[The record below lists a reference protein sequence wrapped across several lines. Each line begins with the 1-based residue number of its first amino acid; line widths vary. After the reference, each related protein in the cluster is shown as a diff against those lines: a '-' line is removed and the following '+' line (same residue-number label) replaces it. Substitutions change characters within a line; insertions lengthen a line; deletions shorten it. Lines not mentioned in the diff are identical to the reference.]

1 MYLTDRSAPSG
12 ADTEQGRRR
21 GPGPKVAPVVLVLGT
36 VSLITDISSE
46 MVTAVLPLYLV
57 STLGFTPLLFGTLD
71 GVYNGAGALVQLTG
85 GHLADRVRNHKLMA
99 GLGYGLSALCKP
111 LLLIASSLGALGTVL
126 ALDRT
131 GKGLRTA
138 PRDAMISL
146 STPPENQGRAFGV
159 HRAMDTTGA
168 MLGPLAAFL
177 ILSVAT
183 DGYDAVFGVSA
194 CVAALGVIVL
204 VLFVPGREERA
215 RAGGEGARTGG
226 GGVRAGGAGV
236 RAGGVGAASEGGGAA
251 AGGASV
257 WTDGGGARADGAG
270 GARADG
276 AGGARAD
283 GASVPTEGA
292 GARAGGVGVPAG
304 GAGAATDR
312 AGARAGGAG
321 AALDGG
327 GVPAGGAGAATD
339 RAGVRAGG
347 GGVPAGGAG
356 AATDRAGARADRAGA
371 ALDGVGV
378 PAGGAGAAP
387 GAASVADGKRPVRV
401 REALALLRLP
411 RLRAL
416 AGCAALLGLTTVSD
430 AFVYLLL
437 QRRAGIGEQWFTL
450 LPLGTAV
457 VFLLLAVPVGALAD
471 RIGRR
476 TVFLTGHMGL
486 LTAYALLLWAPA
498 TPALPFL
505 VLALHGTFYAATD
518 GVLPA
523 TLADIV
529 PEQLRASG
537 LAIVGTCQALARF
550 CCSLAFGAAWTV
562 WGDGPALAGAAIG
575 LLCCAAVAGKL
586 LRPAARTR

>member
-1 MYLTDRSAPSG
+1 MYLTDRSAPAQ
-12 ADTEQGRRR
+12 ADSEQGRRR
-21 GPGPKVAPVVLVLGT
+21 GPGHKVAPVVLVLGS

-57 STLGFTPLLFGTLD
+57 STLGFTPLVFGTLD
-71 GVYNGAGALVQLTG
+71 GVYNGVSALVQLTG

-111 LLLIASSLGALGTVL
+111 LLLLVSGIGALGTVL

-146 STPPENQGRAFGV
+146 STPSEKQGRAFGV

-168 MLGPLAAFL
+168 MLGPLAAFF
-177 ILSVAT
+177 ILRAAA

-194 CVAALGVIVL
+194 CVAVLGVLVL
-204 VLFVPGREERA
+204 VLFVPGKRRRA
-215 RAGGEGARTGG
+215 Q
-226 GGVRAGGAGV
+226 
-236 RAGGVGAASEGGGAA
+236 SESTQSESAQSESG
-251 AGGASV
+251 
-257 WTDGGGARADGAG
+257 D
-270 GARADG
+270 
-276 AGGARAD
+276 
-283 GASVPTEGA
+283 A
-292 GARAGGVGVPAG
+292 GAV
-304 GAGAATDR
+304 
-312 AGARAGGAG
+312 
-321 AALDGG
+321 
-327 GVPAGGAGAATD
+327 
-339 RAGVRAGG
+339 
-347 GGVPAGGAG
+347 
-356 AATDRAGARADRAGA
+356 
-371 ALDGVGV
+371 
-378 PAGGAGAAP
+378 
-387 GAASVADGKRPVRV
+387 DGKPPVRV

-437 QRRAGIGEQWFTL
+437 QRRAGIGDEWFPL
-450 LPLGTAV
+450 LPLGSAA
-457 VFLLLAVPVGALAD
+457 VFLLLAVPLGALAD
-471 RIGRR
+471 RVGRR
-476 TVFLTGHMGL
+476 TVFVAGHVSLLTG
-486 LTAYALLLWAPA
+486 YALLLWAPA

-523 TLADIV
+523 ALADIV

-537 LAIVGTCQALARF
+537 LAIVGTSQALARF

-562 WGDGPALAGAAIG
+562 WGDGPALAGSAIG
-575 LLCCAAVAGKL
+575 LLCCAAVAAKV
-586 LRPAARTR
+586 LRPTGETR